1 MSHFFKTELGQNAL
15 QQRHIALTA
24 RQRRLLLLI
33 DHQDFQELDSDYREK
48 ITPTELLQQ
57 LMDMGL
63 LAQQTAPVA
72 VSTPEV
78 VVEIAPPVAI
88 PVLEVNPAPTVT
100 PVLEARLAVASP
112 VLAVA
117 PTPAAIAETETP
129 PLEKLAFV
137 EIQQVMIQTL
147 TTYCGLMAKPL
158 IQKIQA
164 IKTLQQ
170 LKACQMQWTT
180 SLQESRI
187 PPMQFNQT
195 LKMINYSVQ
204 HL

>member
-1 MSHFFKTELGQNAL
+1 M
-15 QQRHIALTA
+15 
-24 RQRRLLLLI
+24 LI
-33 DHQDFQELDSDYREK
+33 DHHDFQELDSDYREK
-48 ITPTELLQQ
+48 IAPTELLQQ

-63 LAQQTAPVA
+63 LAQQTTPVA

-112 VLAVA
+112 VVAIA
-117 PTPAAIAETETP
+117 PTPAAIAEAETP

-158 IQKIQA
+158 IQKNSSHKNLTT
-164 IKTLQQ
+164 IK
-170 LKACQMQWTT
+170 
-180 SLQESRI
+180 SLSNAMDHIVTRV
-187 PPMQFNQT
+187 T
-195 LKMINYSVQ
+195 YSTDAVQ
-204 HL
+204 PNPEND

>member
-33 DHQDFQELDSDYREK
+33 DHHDFQELDSDYREK
-48 ITPTELLQQ
+48 IAPTELLQQ

-63 LAQQTAPVA
+63 LAQQTTPVA

-100 PVLEARLAVASP
+100 PVLEARLAVASL
-112 VLAVA
+112 VVAIA
-117 PTPAAIAETETP
+117 PTPAAIAEAETP

-158 IQKIQA
+158 IHTIQA